1 LPAGSIKPK
10 PKWSDRLPEAL
21 IVNLPMA
28 EIITEEILKGLG

>member
-1 LPAGSIKPK
+1 VKPK

-28 EIITEEILKGLG
+28 EIIAEGFLRVYA